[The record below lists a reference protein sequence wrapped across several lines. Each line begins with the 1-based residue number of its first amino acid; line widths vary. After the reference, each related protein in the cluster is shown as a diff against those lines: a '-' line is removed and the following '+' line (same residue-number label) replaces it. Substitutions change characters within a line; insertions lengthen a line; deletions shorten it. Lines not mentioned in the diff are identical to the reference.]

1 METQKRLKSC
11 ILLICGLPSSGK
23 TLLTNNLLNYSKLNP
38 FLMNEKFVFYN
49 ISVDQLIPIED
60 QSIRIQINGFWKQF
74 RNDLLIASKLFVKQ
88 LLIYNNSDNDTKDSI
103 HFNPNVLSI
112 YESIKRLNNYN
123 EKSFDNF
130 VLIIDDNFYYKSMRY
145 EWFLISKQFH
155 MGFAIVMINC
165 PLDLAIQSN
174 QRRSHDK
181 CVPNSVIIKM
191 NERFERPQMIGFELR
206 TFTIPTHCFDFV
218 INDDLID
225 FIIDAIRNPIV
236 KQNMINEELRE
247 HSKILNQSN
256 LIHRVDCLLRE
267 IINQRIVESLNKRE
281 IAKKL
286 NEAKKS
292 VLNDL
297 KQSDDILPTF
307 LTNEI
312 VKSQSIIHNYNEIKL
327 FLNDLLDKRINLS
340 ES

>member
-1 METQKRLKSC
+1 
-11 ILLICGLPSSGK
+11 
-23 TLLTNNLLNYSKLNP
+23 
-38 FLMNEKFVFYN
+38 MNEKFLFYH

-60 QSIRIQINGFWKQF
+60 QFIRIQINGFWKQF
-74 RNDLLIASKLFVKQ
+74 RNNLLIASKLFVKQ
-88 LLIYNNSDNDTKDSI
+88 LLNYNNSNNDTKDSI
-103 HFNPNVLSI
+103 DLNPNILSI

-145 EWFLISKQFH
+145 EWFLISKQFQ
-155 MGFAIVMINC
+155 MGFALVMIDC

-174 QRRSHDK
+174 QRRTHK

-206 TFTIPTHCFDFV
+206 TFTLSAHSFDFV
-218 INDDLID
+218 ITHHLID

-247 HSKILNQSN
+247 HSKSLNQSN
-256 LIHRVDCLLRE
+256 LIHRVDCILRE

-292 VLNDL
+292 ILNDL
-297 KQSDDILPTF
+297 KQSDDILPAF
-307 LTNEI
+307 LRNQI
-312 VKSQSIIHNYNEIKL
+312 VKSQPIIHNYNEIKL

-340 ES
+340 KS

>member
-1 METQKRLKSC
+1 MQTQKRLKSC

-38 FLMNEKFVFYN
+38 FLMNEKFVFYH

-60 QSIRIQINGFWKQF
+60 QFIAIQINGFWKQF
-74 RNDLLIASKLFVKQ
+74 RNNLLIASKLFVEQ
-88 LLIYNNSDNDTKDSI
+88 LLNYNNSNNDIKDSNEL
-103 HFNPNVLSI
+103 NPNILSI

-130 VLIIDDNFYYKSMRY
+130 VLIIDDNLYYKSMRY
-145 EWFLISKQFH
+145 EWFLISKHFE
-155 MGFAIVMINC
+155 MGFAIVMIDC
-165 PLDLAIQSN
+165 PLHLAIESN
-174 QRRSHDK
+174 QRRTHEK

-191 NERFERPQMIGFELR
+191 NERFERPQTIGFELR
-206 TFTIPTHCFDFV
+206 TFTIPTHCFDFDES
-218 INDDLID
+218 NDDLID

-247 HSKILNQSN
+247 HYKSVNQSN

-267 IINQRIVESLNKRE
+267 IINQRIVESLDKRE
-281 IAKKL
+281 TAKKL
-286 NEAKKS
+286 NKAKKS

-327 FLNDLLDKRINLS
+327 FLNDLLDKRIN
-340 ES
+340 